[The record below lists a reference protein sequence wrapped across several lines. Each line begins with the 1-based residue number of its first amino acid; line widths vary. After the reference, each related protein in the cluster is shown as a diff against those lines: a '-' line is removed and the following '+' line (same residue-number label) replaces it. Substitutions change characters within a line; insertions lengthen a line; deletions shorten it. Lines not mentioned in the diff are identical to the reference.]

1 MNVFKKINVSLIHY
15 YMSRNNMPYS
25 SIGVN
30 RRIFR
35 SKFQVRF
42 EKSGKQ
48 IEMESKKS
56 CKHRLR
62 YSERLLYKEKK

>member
-1 MNVFKKINVSLIHY
+1 
-15 YMSRNNMPYS
+15 MPYS

-35 SKFQVRF
+35 NKFQVRF

-56 CKHRLR
+56 YKNRLR

>member
-1 MNVFKKINVSLIHY
+1 
-15 YMSRNNMPYS
+15 MSRNNMPYS
-25 SIGVN
+25 LIGVN

-35 SKFQVRF
+35 SKFQVHF

-62 YSERLLYKEKK
+62 YSKRLLYKEKK

>member
-1 MNVFKKINVSLIHY
+1 MNVLKNKCFFNTLLHEQKD
-15 YMSRNNMPYS
+15 MPYS

-35 SKFQVRF
+35 SKFQVHF

-56 CKHRLR
+56 YKNRLR